1 MDGGKIGGDGSN
13 RAGLRSNRCV
23 NNFEIQAKTNHVLR
37 LYGCMCLCVY
47 NIELTLFN
55 CSHGW
60 PFFELLDLIIWKMIL
75 IKILKHSTNP
85 QLKFKTISKQQQW
98 RQVLP
103 IFFRLPHSLPPT
115 SLDYLC
121 FCVENE
127 CACEFE

>member
-1 MDGGKIGGDGSN
+1 MDRGKIGGDGSN

-85 QLKFKTISKQQQW
+85 QLKFKTISSQYFVFVGGRGSSHGFQ
-98 RQVLP
+98 
-103 IFFRLPHSLPPT
+103 
-115 SLDYLC
+115 
-121 FCVENE
+121 
-127 CACEFE
+127 